1 MGVGRKKM
9 NLFSCVAC
17 EVLFHGFC
25 DIQWAGLGNEQR
37 AATAILRLIQH
48 HIWPI
53 KLSACDMVT
62 ESITI
67 QGLYI
72 ISLALTP
79 IERWE
84 SAKNPHNIAS
94 AAETWLIVVLTVF
107 AVLTIIVSA
116 ILLFWARAKYRHI
129 AKLTAANE
137 NLRQEIA
144 KFKPKGI

>member
-1 MGVGRKKM
+1 MKK
-9 NLFSCVAC
+9 
-17 EVLFHGFC
+17 G
-25 DIQWAGLGNEQR
+25 
-37 AATAILRLIQH
+37 AAAAILRLIQH

-79 IERWE
+79 FERWE
-84 SAKNPHNIAS
+84 AARRSSNIAS
-94 AAETWLIVVLTVF
+94 AAEAWLMVTLTIF

-129 AKLTAANE
+129 AELTAANE

-144 KFKPKGI
+144 KLKMKGI